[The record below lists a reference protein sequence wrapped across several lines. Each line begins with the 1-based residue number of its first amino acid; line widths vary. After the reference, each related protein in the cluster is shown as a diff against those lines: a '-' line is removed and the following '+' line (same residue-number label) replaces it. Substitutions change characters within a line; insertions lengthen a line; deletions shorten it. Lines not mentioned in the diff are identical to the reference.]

1 MRSKTNQKEETRRK
15 VLDAAGRGFHH
26 CGYAGIGV
34 DGLAKEAGVTSG
46 AFYMHFGSK
55 REAFVAALEAG
66 LDEVIEALPRIQ
78 QEHRADWISAFAN
91 YYLGR
96 EHREDTEC
104 GCAMA
109 SLTPEVIRS
118 DLETRSVYEER
129 MNRIVDLMAQGLRG
143 SDGERR
149 SRAWGALGVLI
160 GGLNVARAVKS
171 EALADEIARSITAAA
186 VDVAGETTIS
196 DD

>member
-1 MRSKTNQKEETRRK
+1 MCIRDS
-15 VLDAAGRGFHH
+15 
-26 CGYAGIGV
+26 
-34 DGLAKEAGVTSG
+34 
-46 AFYMHFGSK
+46 
-55 REAFVAALEAG
+55 
-66 LDEVIEALPRIQ
+66 
-78 QEHRADWISAFAN
+78 
-91 YYLGR
+91 
-96 EHREDTEC
+96 EDTEC